1 MSEKL
6 IIRNG
11 RILAGQPAAETTADL
26 LIADGVIQEIG
37 AVPPQEGAEVI
48 DASGLLVLPG
58 LVDFHAHFVADKPH
72 GYRMLASAGVTTAL
86 DPIISNGDC
95 LPPYVAAAPVG
106 LNVAGLALIKAG
118 SSVRTDNP
126 DEDELRA
133 MMEAAVA
140 SGCLGVKLAGA
151 HFPLTPEATARAIK
165 VAAELDIPL
174 MIHAGSTAHR
184 DDLAG
189 MREIVELADGHP
201 VCLAHVNIYCTG
213 KELGSREAEALA
225 ALEMLRKNPAII
237 SESTLSEYGCIGTR
251 MVNDIPESLCMIDIL
266 TRLGHA
272 GTYQGMLE
280 AIEAGHLRVSM
291 PQGSIYGFADIPSG
305 LAYCREK
312 HGLVTVGFRARGML
326 PNVMVASGKRDDG
339 SFVVDAFSTDG
350 GIIPRNIV
358 LREGLALVAASLFTL
373 PEFVRKASYAGAR
386 MMGLAHRKGV
396 LAPGYDAD
404 IVLADPLRGSAEV
417 TISGGHVIW
426 RDGQPGE
433 PCPDTIYALRP
444 NRNGY
449 PAVGPRGR

>member
-1 MSEKL
+1 MAKKL

-11 RILAGQPAAETTADL
+11 RVLAGHPAVETTADL

-37 AVPPQEGAEVI
+37 AVPPLADAEVI

-86 DPIISNGDC
+86 DPIVSSGDC
-95 LPPYVAAAPVG
+95 LPPYVEAAPIG
-106 LNVAGLALIKAG
+106 LNVAALALIHPG
-118 SSVRTDNP
+118 YSVRTSDP
-126 DEDELRA
+126 DEAELHA
-133 MMEAAVA
+133 MMEEAVA

-165 VAAELDIPL
+165 VAAELDIPF

-189 MREIVELADGHP
+189 MREIVELADGRP
-201 VCLAHVNIYCTG
+201 VHLAHVNIYCNG
-213 KELGSREAEALA
+213 KELGSREAEALV

-237 SESTLSEYGCIGTR
+237 SESTLSEFGCIGTR

-266 TRLGHA
+266 KGFGFD
-272 GTYQGMLE
+272 GTYQGMLQ
-280 AIEAGHLRVSM
+280 AIEAGKLQVSM
-291 PQGSIYGFADIPSG
+291 PQGSIYGFTDIASG

-312 HGLVTVGFRARGML
+312 HGHVTVGYHIRDML
-326 PNVMVASGKRDDG
+326 VNILVAAGKRADG
-339 SFVVDAFSTDG
+339 TFVVDAFSTDG

-358 LREGLALVAASLFTL
+358 LHEGLALVAADFFSL
-373 PEFVRKASYAGAR
+373 PQFVQKASYAGAR

-396 LAPGYDAD
+396 LATGYDAD
-404 IVLADPLRGSAEV
+404 IVVADPLRGIAEA

-433 PCPDTIYALRP
+433 PCPDTIYALRE

-449 PAVGPRGR
+449 PVVGPRGR